1 VSGVAGARR
10 LEGGPIAAEILAA
23 VREDVE
29 RLTAERGR
37 SPGLG
42 VVLIGRDAPSVVYL
56 ERILRGCE
64 KVGIA
69 GRFVEIEGEATEQH
83 AMAAIEEVNLDDTI
97 DGIIVQMP
105 LPPTIR

>member
-42 VVLIGRDAPSVVYL
+42 VVLIG
-56 ERILRGCE
+56 
-64 KVGIA
+64 
-69 GRFVEIEGEATEQH
+69 
-83 AMAAIEEVNLDDTI
+83 
-97 DGIIVQMP
+97 
-105 LPPTIR
+105 